1 MKARISREELRRKLD
16 AGEDFVLVEA
26 LPRKYWAKEHIPG
39 ALNLPHDEVETF
51 APELLPD
58 KEREVVVYCADT
70 ACANSEIAAKTLTDL
85 GYSKVLEYVEGKADW
100 KAAGYPLE
108 NLRRSA

>member
-1 MKARISREELRRKLD
+1 MNAKLDREALKRKLD

-26 LPRKYWAKEHIPG
+26 LPRKYWAKEHLPG
-39 ALNLPHDEVETF
+39 AVNLPHDEVERL

-58 KEREVVVYCADT
+58 KDREIVVYCADA
-70 ACANSEIAAKTLTDL
+70 ACANSQIAAKALSAL
-85 GYSKVLEYVEGKADW
+85 GYSRVVEYVEGKADW

-108 NLRRSA
+108 NVRRGV

>member
-1 MKARISREELRRKLD
+1 MKTKITREELKRKLNGGKD
-16 AGEDFVLVEA
+16 LVLVEA

-39 ALNLPHDEVETF
+39 ALNLPHDEIERL

-58 KEREVVVYCADT
+58 KDREIVVYCADA
-70 ACANSEIAAKTLTDL
+70 ACANSQIAAKALSAL
-85 GYSKVLEYVEGKADW
+85 GYSRVVEYVEGKADW

-108 NLRRSA
+108 NVRRGV